1 MRKILS
7 LLLVL
12 CLLLSVTL
20 TASAATYETYDE
32 NPSTFETFE
41 EALVNGPEFMH
52 ELLGG
57 NYANNPCL
65 ADYHEGT
72 TYVYRSANR
81 FSSASAG
88 YRKNTTILVYTD
100 QKFELKEDALA
111 YITDMGL
118 VDIIEE
124 CRGSV
129 VLVTPITPVTMGS
142 NGLTGGFGIADQYDY
157 YLLQTAMCNLGGSA
171 GGSPAATTAEGA
183 YFGGTTFRYLI
194 GIDGGADFISNY
206 IASNFDY
213 VTRLGGLL
221 LVGGH
226 MDRIRDIAG
235 IVPTYLVNCS
245 QRVLD
250 KYCAANDV
258 DARGYIGDV
267 DYYFNQAQ
275 PLQIVYDAHV
285 DEVDLGEIV
294 PYVYYN
300 MFIKAERIP
309 VVQANLYTAS
319 TLYASGVNWNQA
331 PYSLGPRNAF
341 FGNRTA
347 DGLVIEAFTDMEKF
361 ADVKVTE
368 EDFGFGTSVA
378 DDYLMTWFEVMP
390 EEVIDGTAAEHSI
403 PLILGLHGGGDDPIQ
418 FLDEMGLLN
427 VAGKERIGIIAPY
440 HQNLFT
446 IGMKVFPPLVEYIL
460 EKYPALDPSRVY
472 VTGYSMGG
480 GATLHA
486 INGNAGIFAA
496 AVPNAA
502 AIKVAPDEVVDLDDY
517 DMPILFT
524 SATYDFC
531 GFGTGFD
538 LDSANPY
545 EPEHIHPVYQMRIND
560 YLTLNGIPTVD
571 EFDFEK
577 YAISGFK
584 ADLYKEIT
592 INNEYRNYSWYFC
605 NDAGVP
611 MVGLNVTDF
620 LPHGLY
626 QEFGNIIWDFCK
638 HYSRNLETG
647 EVIYNPYVD

>member
-1 MRKILS
+1 MKRLFACILTLA
-7 LLLVL
+7 LLLGSMSL
-12 CLLLSVTL
+12 
-20 TASAATYETYDE
+20 ASALNYQPYRDNEA
-32 NPSTFETFE
+32 TFETFE
-41 EALVNGPEFMH
+41 EALVNGPAYLTEAM
-52 ELLGG
+52 GG
-57 NYANNPCL
+57 TWVNSPCL
-65 ADYHEGT
+65 AGYPEGT
-72 TYVYRSANR
+72 TYVYRSAAMW
-81 FSSASAG
+81 SSGSAG
-88 YRKNTTILVYTD
+88 YRKNTTILVYVD
-100 QKFELKEDALA
+100 QKFEAKDDALA
-111 YITDMGL
+111 YITDLGL
-118 VDIIEE
+118 TDIINE
-124 CRGSV
+124 CKGSV
-129 VLVTPITPVTMGS
+129 VLVTPIAPYTQGS
-142 NGLTGGFGIADQYDY
+142 NGMTGGFGIADQYAY
-157 YLLQTAMCNLGGSA
+157 YQLQTAMCNLGGSA
-171 GGSPAATTAEGA
+171 EGGTTAEGA

-194 GIDGGADFISNY
+194 GIDGGATFISNY

-213 VTRLGGLL
+213 VTRLAGLL

-226 MDRIRDIAG
+226 MDRIRDVAG

-245 QRVLD
+245 ERVLE
-250 KYCAANDV
+250 KYKAANDV

-275 PLQIVYDAHV
+275 PLQIVYDEHV
-285 DEVDLGEIV
+285 DEVDLGKIV
-294 PYVYYN
+294 PDVYYN

-319 TLYASGVNWNQA
+319 TLYATGVNWNQA

-347 DGLVIEAFTDMEKF
+347 DGLVIEAFTDLEKF

-378 DDYLMTWFEVMP
+378 GDYLMTWFEVMP
-390 EEVIDGTAAEHSI
+390 EEVLDGTAAEHSI

-446 IGMKVFPPLVEYIL
+446 IGMKVFPPLLDYIL
-460 EKYPALDPSRVY
+460 DKYPALDPGRVY

-486 INGNAGIFAA
+486 INGNAKYFAA

-502 AIKVAPDEVVDLDDY
+502 AIKVAPDEVVDTDDLDL
-517 DMPILFT
+517 PILFT
-524 SATYDFC
+524 TATYDFC

-538 LDSANPY
+538 LDSKNPY

-571 EFDFEK
+571 QFDFDK
-577 YAISGFK
+577 YVMSGFK
-584 ADLYKEIT
+584 ADTYVEKT
-592 INNEYRNYSWYFC
+592 INNEYRNYTWFFL

-638 HYSRNLETG
+638 HYSRDTETG
-647 EVIYNPYVD
+647 EVIYNPYAD

>member
-1 MRKILS
+1 MKRFLSLMLILS
-7 LLLVL
+7 LA
-12 CLLLSVTL
+12 LSVTL
-20 TASAATYETYDE
+20 AAGAETYKTYDE

-52 ELLGG
+52 ELFGG
-57 NYANNPCL
+57 NYCNNPCL

-100 QKFELKEDALA
+100 QQFEVKEDALA
-111 YITDMGL
+111 YIKSMGL

-157 YLLQTAMCNLGGSA
+157 YLLQTAMCNLGGTT
-171 GGSPAATTAEGA
+171 GGSPASTTAEGA

-206 IASNFDY
+206 IATNFDY
-213 VTRLGGLL
+213 VTRLAGLL

-226 MDRIRDIAG
+226 MERIRDIAG

-245 QRVLD
+245 ERVLE
-250 KYCAANDV
+250 KYKAANDV
-258 DARGYIGDV
+258 DACGYIGDV

-285 DEVDLGEIV
+285 DEVDLGKIV
-294 PYVYYN
+294 PDVYYN

-309 VVQANLYTAS
+309 VVQANLHTAS

-378 DDYLMTWFEVMP
+378 GDYLMTWFEVMP
-390 EEVIDGTAAEHSI
+390 EEVIDGTAPEHSI

-427 VAGKERIGIIAPY
+427 VAGRERIGIIAPY

-446 IGMKVFPPLVEYIL
+446 IGMKVFPPVVEYIL

-486 INGNAGIFAA
+486 INGNASIFAA

-502 AIKVAPDEVVDLDDY
+502 AIKVAPDEVVDLDDV

-538 LDSANPY
+538 LDAANPY

-577 YAISGFK
+577 YTISGFK
-584 ADLYKEIT
+584 ADTYKEIT
-592 INNEYRNYSWYFC
+592 INNEYRNYTWFF
-605 NDAGVP
+605 NNEAGVP

-647 EVIYNPYVD
+647 EVIYNPYAD